1 MEGEKKLT
9 SSAKLLMAFQSNLG
23 NTLTKN
29 SGFKSWSTRSSSASR
44 GCRGKAAVSCLQA
57 LRAQVRKLRV
67 RSFIFRVCCLRRFFC
82 FLSVVLDGCVC
93 WCCSDGRRSCGVVEI
108 EVGWL
113 RRGLRGES
121 LCEGQWWWNKVTMD
135 ARCEMRD
142 AERGKKIK
150 GSEFVGPGV

>member
-67 RSFIFRVCCLRRFFC
+67 RSFIFVFAVSSLFAFVCGIGWMCML
-82 FLSVVLDGCVC
+82 VLF
-93 WCCSDGRRSCGVVEI
+93 
-108 EVGWL
+108 GW
-113 RRGLRGES
+113 
-121 LCEGQWWWNKVTMD
+121 
-135 ARCEMRD
+135 
-142 AERGKKIK
+142 
-150 GSEFVGPGV
+150 